1 MTPLRSA
8 WDRQRFLQM
17 LIEGKQRYIYK
28 KTIVKQEPENEH
40 EIRLQVSIMIMW

>member
-17 LIEGKQRYIYK
+17 LIEGKQRYIK
-28 KTIVKQEPENEH
+28 KNIVKQEPENEH
-40 EIRLQVSIMIMW
+40 EVRLQVSIMIMW